1 MTNKRNTLLLLLLTY
16 LISSLTLASAP
27 LNVDHS
33 GFDRLLKKYV
43 NDKGMVNYKG
53 FKKDEKEFD
62 AYLDLLSKNPPTDQW
77 SKNDQVAF
85 WINAYNAY
93 TIRLI
98 LDHYPV
104 KSIKDIGSKI
114 KIPFVTTPWAKKF
127 IKMGGETIS
136 LDNIEH
142 GTLRKKFT
150 EPRIHFALV
159 CAAVSCPKLRNE
171 AFVGNRLDAQLNDQG
186 VDFMNDPTKN
196 VVGADKAKLSKILDW
211 YGDDFEKNGNTLEA
225 WINKYVKVKMT
236 DDTKRSYFDYN
247 WALNEQ

>member
-1 MTNKRNTLLLLLLTY
+1 MKTKITGLMVLLTLLA
-16 LISSLTLASAP
+16 TLFIQASAP
-27 LNVDHS
+27 QNVDHTIY
-33 GFDRLLKKYV
+33 DRLLKKHV

-53 FKKDEKEFD
+53 FQKDEKELN
-62 AYLDLLSKNPPTDQW
+62 AYLELLSKNPPSDKW
-77 SKNDQVAF
+77 SKNDQLAY

-127 IKMGGETIS
+127 IKIGDETIS

-142 GTLRKKFT
+142 GTIRKKFND
-150 EPRIHFALV
+150 PRIHFALV

-171 AFVGNRLDAQLNDQG
+171 AFVGSRLEAQLNDQG
-186 VDFMNDPTKN
+186 VDFLNDPAKN
-196 VVGADKAKLSKILDW
+196 VITSKQASLSKILDW

-225 WINKYVKVKMT
+225 WINKFAKTKLT
-236 DDTKRSYFDYN
+236 TDTKVSYMDYN
-247 WALNEQ
+247 WALNQQ